1 MSTTT
6 STGQASEWTAQ
17 SLRPTARW
25 VAVPA
30 ASGRVRMEMV
40 WAVPAVT
47 VADVNAGPRPS
58 DTSAAA

>member
-1 MSTTT
+1 MTTT
-6 STGQASEWTAQ
+6 MSTGQAGEWTAE

-30 ASGRVRMEMV
+30 AGGRVRMEMV

-47 VADVNAGPRPS
+47 VAEMTADRGQSGA
-58 DTSAAA
+58 DAAA

>member
-1 MSTTT
+1 MTMT
-6 STGQASEWTAQ
+6 SSEQASEWTAE
-17 SLRPTARW
+17 SLRPIARW

-40 WAVPAVT
+40 WAVPVVT
-47 VADVNAGPRPS
+47 VADATAGPRRS